1 MRPSQRFALLQFRAS
16 VRLRKL
22 RDSVSTACLSLLS
35 PAAKVA
41 ISYAVVESL
50 NTWTEFVRGY
60 FLSCILR
67 PKRVRGG
74 RVAAAAFTGI
84 TFNDA
89 IGVAMSRHRP
99 ATPLPASGRWPRRDE
114 PTWHDPY
121 ILLNSCADLGCSN
134 LGQIQAALS
143 LPTRVFADLPVF
155 RNFFAHRN
163 HATAASARSLAA
175 YYSIPS
181 YSHPIEILASLPSG
195 RPEPLLVDWI
205 DDILIVI
212 EFLCE

>member
-1 MRPSQRFALLQFRAS
+1 MRPSRRFAVLQLTAT

-22 RDSVSTACLSLLS
+22 RDVASSASFSLPA
-35 PAAKVA
+35 PAAKIA
-41 ISYAVVESL
+41 IAHAVVESL
-50 NTWTEFVRGY
+50 NTWTEFVRSY

-67 PKRVRGG
+67 PMRVRGG
-74 RVAAAAFTGI
+74 RVAASAFSGA

-99 ATPLPASGRWPRRDE
+99 RTPLAASGRWPRRDE
-114 PTWHDPY
+114 PPWHDPY
-121 ILLNSCADLGCSN
+121 VLLRSCADLGCSN

-143 LPTRVFADLPVF
+143 LPTRVFTDLPVF

-163 HATAASARSLAA
+163 HMTAASARSLASH
-175 YYSIPS
+175 YSIPS
-181 YSHPIEILASLPSG
+181 YRHPMEILTSLPAG